1 MPMSPMRWRDFDLDD
16 WRVSDRDPL
25 KVAGIAA
32 AVLLVLVLLGLN
44 LTRLPLL
51 NSKDDYSAYLTSA
64 SGLTGGETV
73 QVRGVRVGEVT
84 GIVLE
89 DDLVRVDFKVNGDV
103 DLGEE
108 TSARVKVLNPLGAQ
122 FLALE
127 PAGPGRLSEPIPV
140 ERTFASRTL
149 VNELGRVS
157 GQLDQTDIPQLQ
169 QALDVLTETLSAS
182 SSDAVAMAL
191 TGLNDFAGNLAE
203 DADKISEL
211 VSSGSELIAIINDR
225 SDVIVNLVS
234 QGDALAAVLNE
245 RRDAIGRLVRGT
257 ADLSAQIAK
266 ILSVNRDKLGPML
279 RNLEEI
285 SQALAT
291 ENESLGKA
299 IPAMEQLSKNIARVT
314 GTGRFVDIVVP
325 NGLIPDAVIQQCADA
340 GAFPAPNDPRVG
352 CRP

>member
-1 MPMSPMRWRDFDLDD
+1 MNLRDFDLDD

-25 KVAGIAA
+25 KVAVIAA

-44 LTRLPLL
+44 LTRLPFV
-51 NSKDDYSAYLTSA
+51 NSKDDHAAYLTSA

-73 QVRGVRVGEVT
+73 QVRGVRVGKVT

-89 DDLVRVDFKVNGDV
+89 DDRVRVDFEVDSDV
-103 DLGEE
+103 GLGEL
-108 TSARVKVLNPLGAQ
+108 TSARVKVLNPLGSQ
-122 FLALE
+122 FLELD
-127 PAGPGRLSEPIPV
+127 PAGPGELDEPIPV

-157 GQLDQTDIPQLQ
+157 GQLEQTDIPQLQ
-169 QALDVLTETLSAS
+169 KALDTVTATLTGTSA
-182 SSDAVAMAL
+182 DAVERAL

-211 VSSGSELIAIINDR
+211 VASGSELIKIINER
-225 SDVIVNLVS
+225 RDVIVNIVS
-234 QGDALAAVLNE
+234 QGDALTAVLRE
-245 RRDAIGRLVRGT
+245 RRQAISRLVRGT
-257 ADLSAQIAK
+257 ADLSAQLAG
-266 ILSVNRDKLGPML
+266 ILAVNRDKLGPML
-279 RNLEEI
+279 HNLEKI
-285 SQALAT
+285 SKALAT
-291 ENESLGKA
+291 ENESLGRA
-299 IPAMEQLSKNIARVT
+299 IPAMEQLSTNIARVT

-325 NGLIPDAVIQQCADA
+325 NGLIPDAVIQECADA